1 MRPRSLTIPDA
12 RGQGAYLRVTRHP
25 EQRKVVI
32 SHWRDDVCVAST
44 PVELG
49 EVPAL
54 IGVLADVIG
63 DVVRSGEAS
72 PGSRPGDS
80 RFLSRIKAWL
90 RPRLAQIVE
99 LRATARDQAHHEE
112 TG

>member
-1 MRPRSLTIPDA
+1 MHPRSLTIPDA
-12 RGQGAYLRVTRHP
+12 RGSGAYLRVTRHP

-44 PVELG
+44 PVELV
-49 EVPAL
+49 EVPSL

-63 DVVRSGEAS
+63 DVVRSSDPS
-72 PGSRPGDS
+72 PGITGDT
-80 RFLSRIKAWL
+80 RFLARIKAWL
-90 RPRLAQIVE
+90 RPRLAHVIE
-99 LRATARDQAHHEE
+99 LRDIARDKADNEQ